1 MNGAPHVVFNEN
13 FDAKVENKN
22 KKHKMFIEKCSS
34 NIKNNAIL
42 WASD

>member
-22 KKHKMFIEKCSS
+22 PPTYFFC
-34 NIKNNAIL
+34 NAKVRIFYK
-42 WASD
+42 

>member
-22 KKHKMFIEKCSS
+22 PPTYFFSYSKPPFPKQRFRK
-34 NIKNNAIL
+34 
-42 WASD
+42 